1 MQIVMRESFND
12 SIDNVWATISD
23 FGGLG
28 RYFSPVAKCRLE
40 GTGVGARRVVT
51 LKTPTGEEVVVVER
65 LDSLDAESKRLS
77 YSIADATGFPFRDG
91 YVGTMQLKDLGG
103 KKCELEWSASIEA
116 PEGTP
121 EHVTRDF
128 LRGVY
133 ETGFAGL
140 KTLHRG

>member
-28 RYFSPVAKCRLE
+28 RYFSPVVKCKLE
-40 GTGVGARRVVT
+40 GSGVGARRVVT
-51 LKTPTGEEVVVVER
+51 LKTPTGEELVVVER
-65 LDSLDAESKRLS
+65 LESLDPTSKRLS
-77 YSIADATGFPFRDG
+77 YSIPDATGFPLKDG
-91 YVGTMQLKDLGG
+91 YVGTMHLKELG
-103 KKCELEWSASIEA
+103 KHKCELEWTASIEA

-121 EHVTRDF
+121 EQVTRDF
-128 LRGVY
+128 VRGVY

-140 KTLHRG
+140 KTLHHG

>member
-12 SIDNVWATISD
+12 SIENVWTTISD

-28 RYFSPVAKCRLE
+28 RYFSPVVQCKLE
-40 GTGVGARRVVT
+40 GSGVGARRIVT

-65 LDSLDAESKRLS
+65 LESLDANSKRLS
-77 YSIADATGFPFRDG
+77 YSIPDATGFPFRNG
-91 YVGTMQLKDLGG
+91 YVGTMQLKDLGD
-103 KKCELEWSASIEA
+103 KKCELEWTASIEA

-121 EHVTRDF
+121 EQITRDF
-128 LRGVY
+128 VRGVY
-133 ETGFAGL
+133 DTGFGGL